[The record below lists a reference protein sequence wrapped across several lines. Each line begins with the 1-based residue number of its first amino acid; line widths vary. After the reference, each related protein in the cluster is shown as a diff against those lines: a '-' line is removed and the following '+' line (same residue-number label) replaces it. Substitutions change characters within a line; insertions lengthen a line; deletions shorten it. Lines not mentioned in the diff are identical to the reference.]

1 MAISY
6 EEIGAMCVTATAAST
21 AAAGKICK
29 LDTSGRAAN
38 CTAGDRFCGLVLHVR
53 GGNAAVQVGGFAQ
66 MGYTGNVPAMGY
78 TKLSADG
85 TGGVKGDTAGTEYLV
100 AAVDTVKKTVTI
112 LL

>member
-21 AAAGKICK
+21 AAAGKVCK
-29 LDTSGRAAN
+29 LDSGGRAAN

-53 GGNAAVQVGGFAQ
+53 GGFAQ
-66 MGYTGNVPAMGY
+66 VGYTGNVPAMGY

>member
-21 AAAGKICK
+21 AAAGKVCK
-29 LDTSGRAAN
+29 LDSGGRRQ
-38 CTAGDRFCGLVLHVR
+38 TAPPGSRFCGLVLHVR

-66 MGYTGNVPAMGY
+66 VGYTGSVPAMGY

-85 TGGVKGDTAGTEYLV
+85 SGGVKGDTAGTEYLV

>member
-1 MAISY
+1 
-6 EEIGAMCVTATAAST
+6 MCVTATAAST
-21 AAAGKICK
+21 AAAGKVCK
-29 LDTSGRAAN
+29 LDSGGRAAN

-66 MGYTGNVPAMGY
+66 VGY

>member
-1 MAISY
+1 MRHRYGGIYRRSRK
-6 EEIGAMCVTATAAST
+6 GLQ
-21 AAAGKICK
+21 AGYQRPGGK
-29 LDTSGRAAN
+29 LHRRGPVLRP
-38 CTAGDRFCGLVLHVR
+38 VLHVR

-66 MGYTGNVPAMGY
+66 VGYTGNVPAMGY

-100 AAVDTVKKTVTI
+100 AAVDTVKKTVTV

>member
-21 AAAGKICK
+21 AAAGKVCK
-29 LDTSGRAAN
+29 LDSGGRAAS

-66 MGYTGNVPAMGY
+66 VGYTGSVPAMGY

-85 TGGVKGDTAGTEYLV
+85 SGGGKGDTAGTEYLV